1 MQGMQK
7 WVVLHLQRH
16 FDQQILQ
23 LHNFEDFMHYPA
35 QLGSAVAQMFTNST
49 VKILRY
55 EVHGQRKRL
64 AKILVFC

>member
-16 FDQQILQ
+16 FDQQIRQ
-23 LHNFEDFMHYPA
+23 LHNFEDFMHHPA

-49 VKILRY
+49 VKSLRY

-64 AKILVFC
+64 AKIIVFC